1 MRFPWTKKVET
12 KGYQDVLQRL
22 IMSQQGNLNSMVTP
36 DNCMKSPTVNAVV
49 TAVSRRI
56 SATPVHVLQK
66 NMVDGKTTKKEIPD
80 HPISRLLKR
89 PNSWQSDVDF
99 WQDAA
104 SVYVRW
110 GRFYAY
116 KSGGS
121 SRMIAELLPYNPG
134 HITVQ
139 QDDSTWRVSYKVNTK
154 KSAEPQEIPANKMF
168 VARGPARDFVTGDSP
183 VEDVKT
189 AIALE
194 IMAEQFGA
202 NFFHNGALPLLI
214 FAFSEGSAGFE
225 TVEQEK
231 QFLED
236 VKQALGGSN
245 QLSSMLVP
253 KGMEKPSTV
262 SMDHDKAQFLETRK
276 YQRTVI
282 AGAFGV
288 PPHLVGDLERGT
300 FNNVEQQSQDFTENV
315 ILPVVRAFES
325 AMERDLLTEQER
337 DSGIIIRFNLDGKLR
352 ASFKDRQEGL
362 RIQREMG
369 IINANEWRE
378 REGMNPRDDD
388 EGDEYLHPSNMMVDG
403 EQPDEPQPDDSPGDQ
418 ESQEQGV

>member
-66 NMVDGKTTKKEIPD
+66 DMVDGKTTKTEIPD

-403 EQPDEPQPDDSPGDQ
+403 EEPDEPPPDNSTRGEEP
-418 ESQEQGV
+418 QEQGV

>member
-1 MRFPWTKKVET
+1 MRLPWKKREL
-12 KGYQDVLQRL
+12 KYQDVLRRL
-22 IMSQQGNLNSMVTP
+22 IASQNGTLSGMVTP
-36 DNCMKSPTVNAVV
+36 DTCMKSPTVNAIV

-66 NMVDGKTTKKEIPD
+66 REVAGKTTKEEIPN
-80 HPISRLLKR
+80 HPISRLLKK
-89 PNSWQSDVDF
+89 PNEWQSAVDF

-116 KSGGS
+116 KSVGNGN
-121 SRMIAELLPYNPG
+121 RIAELLPISPAD
-134 HITVQ
+134 IMPE
-139 QDDSTWRVSYKVNTK
+139 QDLKTWRIMYRLQNKTDGSDLISPDKVFT
-154 KSAEPQEIPANKMF
+154 
-168 VARGPARDFVTGDSP
+168 ARGPARDFVTGDSP
-183 VEDVKT
+183 VDDVKT

-194 IMAEQFGA
+194 ILAEQFGA
-202 NFFHNGALPLLI
+202 NFFKNGALPLLI

-225 TVEQEK
+225 TKEQESE
-231 QFLED
+231 FLED
-236 VKQALGGSN
+236 VKTAFGGDN

-253 KGMEKPSTV
+253 KGIDKPETV
-262 SMDHDKAQFLETRK
+262 AIEHDKAQFLETRK

-315 ILPVVRAFES
+315 ILPIARSFEA
-325 AMERDLLTEQER
+325 AMERDLLSDEER
-337 DSGIIIRFNLDGKLR
+337 EEGVIIRFNLDGKLR

-378 REGMNPRDDD
+378 REGLNPRDD
-388 EGDEYLHPSNMMVDG
+388 EQGDEYLHPSNMAVDG
-403 EQPDEPQPDDSPGDQ
+403 ETDEAASDDSFRGQEPQ
-418 ESQEQGV
+418 E